1 MLRAWRIVG
10 AALVMFGYFV
20 LLAPIGYAIFALWA
34 ALPNPNPVR
43 RARRL
48 QTVMTLAF
56 ASMHA
61 LLRWL
66 RLIHFDP
73 GEVEGSIPEGP
84 CVLVANH
91 PTLVDISAMI
101 ACERN
106 LVFPVKASLFRAFW
120 ARPMLQ
126 AAGQFEASERDLFGI
141 GGVVESA
148 MERLSEGHRVIIFP
162 EGTRSPAKGL
172 HPFGRMA
179 FEIACRQ
186 NVPIVPLVITCEPR
200 WLTRENS
207 FFNPPAPLPVMRIRV
222 LDPVDPESEG
232 SSSRTLRDIISAQIR
247 TELGMPASGGA
258 PEGAATGTGS
268 I

>member
-1 MLRAWRIVG
+1 MVRAWRIVG
-10 AALVMFGYFV
+10 AASVLFGYFV
-20 LLAPIGYAIFALWA
+20 LAAPIGYALFALWA
-34 ALPNPNPVR
+34 ALPNPNPRR

-48 QTVMTLAF
+48 QGIMSIAF

-61 LLRWL
+61 ILRWL
-66 RLIHFDP
+66 RLIHFNP
-73 GEVEGSIPEGP
+73 AEVEGEIPSGP

-120 ARPMLQ
+120 ARPLLK
-126 AAGQFEASERDLFGI
+126 AADQFEASERDLFGI

-148 MERLSEGHRVIIFP
+148 MERLSQGYRVIIFP
-162 EGTRSPAKGL
+162 EGTRSPAGGM

-179 FEIACRQ
+179 FEIARRQ

-207 FFNPPAPLPVMRIRV
+207 FLNPPGPLPRMRIRV
-222 LDPVDPESEG
+222 LEPVDPSVEG
-232 SSSRTLRDIISAQIR
+232 SSSRTLRDMISARIR
-247 TELGMPASGGA
+247 SEAGLT
-258 PEGAATGTGS
+258 
-268 I
+268 